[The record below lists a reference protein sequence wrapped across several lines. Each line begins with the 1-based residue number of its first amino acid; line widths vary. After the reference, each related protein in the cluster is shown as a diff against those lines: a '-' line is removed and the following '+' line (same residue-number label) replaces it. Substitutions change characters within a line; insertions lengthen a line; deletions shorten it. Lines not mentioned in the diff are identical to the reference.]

1 LDTKD
6 TGDTKVTMNLRG
18 IDEKLK
24 REFKAICAIEGK
36 SLAEKIQELMK
47 KELEKHRRDKL

>member
-1 LDTKD
+1 MDTKD